1 MTRAQLS
8 YCAEQVERFD
18 NDRYLCSAFAAPAR
32 REGLLSLFAFNLEVA
47 RIREQVREPLLGQIR
62 LQWWRETIEQIYRG
76 ATPSHPVAASL
87 TQTVRSFD
95 LTANHFERYL
105 EGRERDL
112 EAAAPDDLAALESYA
127 EQTAASLSALALQVL
142 GSGDEATATAMRHV
156 AIAWALIGLL
166 RAVPFHAR
174 ARRVYLPT
182 ALNRSA
188 GLDVFALFE
197 KGSVP
202 GLSQVVEAVATVA
215 WEHLKAARA
224 QRGRIARSALPALLV
239 ATLADH
245 YLAQLRRCNYDP
257 FDRLVGDRS
266 KTILLRV
273 AVNASLGRF

>member
-1 MTRAQLS
+1 MTRAELS
-8 YCAEQVERFD
+8 YCADQVERFD
-18 NDRYLCSAFAAPAR
+18 NDRYLCAAYAAPAQ
-32 REGLLSLFAFNLEVA
+32 REGLLSLFAFNLEIA

-62 LQWWRETIEQIYRG
+62 LQWWRETIEQIYLG

-87 TQTVRSFD
+87 THTVRSFD

-112 EAAAPDDLAALESYA
+112 EAAAPDDLAALERYA
-127 EQTAASLSALALQVL
+127 EQTAASLSALTLQVL
-142 GSGDEATATAMRHV
+142 GCGDEATATAMRHV

-182 ALNRSA
+182 ALNRRA

-224 QRGRIARSALPALLV
+224 QRSGIARNALPALLV

-257 FDRLVGDRS
+257 FDRLVGGRS

-273 AVNASLGRF
+273 AFNASLGRF